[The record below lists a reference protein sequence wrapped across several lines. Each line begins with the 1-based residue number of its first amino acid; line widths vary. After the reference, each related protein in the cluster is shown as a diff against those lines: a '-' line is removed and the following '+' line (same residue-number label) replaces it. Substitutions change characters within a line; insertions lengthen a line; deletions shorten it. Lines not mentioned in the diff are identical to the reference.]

1 MCDCGTNIFN
11 NMEVTPYSE
20 QKVIVYDYLKTT
32 VVDLSTIA
40 TGTSYSADTQLGC
53 TLVGSILTYVPPIR
67 QKEQLVYPF
76 TVDGRMCLLVL
87 VPDLEVNYTQNNF
100 MAITDTGDLYRIN
113 ALAKTETSM
122 GINIPNILC
131 ATMNR
136 DDNLL
141 YYVLTTD
148 LRKVASY
155 SFTTGVTN
163 LTFISG
169 LTSDVRSINYD
180 NNTLYTIQ
188 EADTTTITAYD
199 VRYPTTY
206 GVIKNLPQPYTLAA
220 AIRQAFVSYSNVFYF
235 GVRNA
240 ATASVVLQTLPFG
253 SVTALATSSTF
264 GNNNTLCMTQ
274 TPTGRLYVFDTNG
287 KRFWSSRSMTTFSI
301 EWTSTR
307 NFVAL
312 TMLPY
317 GL

>member
-11 NMEVTPYSE
+11 TTDIVLYSE

-40 TGTSYSADTQLGC
+40 TGTSYSADLQLGC

-87 VPDLEVNYTQNNF
+87 VPDLEVRYSTNSF
-100 MAITDTGDLYRIN
+100 IGITDTGDFYRLDGIPR
-113 ALAKTETSM
+113 TETSM
-122 GINIPNILC
+122 GINIPDILC

-148 LRKVASY
+148 LRTVKFYNFATTVIGNFITGLASD
-155 SFTTGVTN
+155 
-163 LTFISG
+163 I
-169 LTSDVRSINYD
+169 RSINYD
-180 NNTLYTIQ
+180 NDTLYTIQ
-188 EADTTTITAYD
+188 AADTTTITAYD
-199 VRYPTTY
+199 VRYPTAF
-206 GVIKNLPQPYTLAA
+206 GMIKNLPQPYTLAA

-287 KRFWSSRSMTTFSI
+287 KRFWSSRIMTTFSI

-317 GL
+317 GA